1 MAESEDEPSALA
13 NFVAAAVGAAA
24 TKACVYPMETKATLL
39 ALSPGQKIT
48 LPLSALFHGVG
59 FALYETAFYNGIV
72 WLFKEKI
79 KVPGQALTFMQAF
92 SATIAARFINYPNE
106 NTGAGVRAS
115 LRTGGKGPWAVA
127 QAILATSGILG
138 FWQGFHITV
147 LMNGMDAINIYMYE
161 FARRALAFLPE
172 DASIFLAG
180 GLSRVLAI
188 FLFYPIKT
196 LQIRSQVAAAG
207 GDKIPFEMTRS
218 SILKLYTGVQTI
230 CVSEGLKVSFR
241 FLIIERLR
249 RFLRNLIDRPA
260 RLADESQHK
269 HKNDKDLVEPKLQP

>member
-1 MAESEDEPSALA
+1 
-13 NFVAAAVGAAA
+13 
-24 TKACVYPMETKATLL
+24 METKATLL
-39 ALSPGQKIT
+39 ALSPGQKNT
-48 LPLSALFHGVG
+48 LPLSALFHGIG

-79 KVPGQALTFMQAF
+79 KCPGQALTFMQAF
-92 SATIAARFINYPNE
+92 CATIVARFINYPNE

-115 LRTGGKGPWAVA
+115 LRTGGKGPLSVA

-147 LMNGMDAINIYMYE
+147 FMNGMDAINIYLYE
-161 FARRALAFLPE
+161 FARRVLAFLPE
-172 DASIFLAG
+172 DANVFLAG

-207 GDKIPFEMTRS
+207 GDKIDFEMTRS
-218 SILKLYTGVQTI
+218 SILQLYAGVQTI

-249 RFLRNLIDRPA
+249 RLLRNLIDRPA
-260 RLADESQHK
+260 SVQGCCESKDK
-269 HKNDKDLVEPKLQP
+269 HKNDTDLVQPKLQP